1 MGKKIKIFSLSFSGK
16 KRNNC
21 SPLLLWCHCSDLPQW
36 QGQPQWCL
44 EARQGGILIAII
56 TIHNDI
62 HRSITMT
69 FLDFYWSSG
78 PRCPLCDHLWK
89 IFQLSL
95 SIWSLIIR
103 SASPSMRPS
112 TAPVLP
118 EEWVLNLFIFIQGE
132 KVVRRKVSIINTPF
146 IFFDD
151 FWFLIKTFPAAKG
164 NTCGGKDASSLT
176 SCMQSFV
183 VYEFH

>member
-1 MGKKIKIFSLSFSGK
+1 MAKKGKIVIHYFYCAIVQICLSGRVSI
-16 KRNNC
+16 
-21 SPLLLWCHCSDLPQW
+21 SDVWKLVKV
-36 QGQPQWCL
+36 GY
-44 EARQGGILIAII
+44 LIAII
-56 TIHNDI
+56 TIHDHI
-62 HRSITMT
+62 HRSISS
-69 FLDFYWSSG
+69 FLLITRSSW
-78 PRCPLCDHLWK
+78 PSMWPSMNN
-89 IFQLSL
+89 FQSSL
-95 SIWSLIIR
+95 SIWSLITR

-183 VYEFH
+183 V